1 MCQLCGCL
9 NMVPTST
16 WKPSSTKTVIRTG
29 ASSFDLPRYQCRF
42 REFEEGPRRGGDRVA
57 GSSRCRTGAADGGDC
72 RDRLWHPENKAGL
85 ARRPAGTGVAG
96 LASPV
101 CRSDIRSDRKR
112 RSCLRGNH
120 GKCCSPGTRNVSA
133 RRHDRSDRPGKRRS
147 PGHAQSDRFRDNR
160 PKSHVSMGLLTRQGR
175 VATLSRLTTIRS
187 HQRLTRCKMDEKA
200 LSRAEFYGF
209 FHDCAVAT

>member
-42 REFEEGPRRGGDRVA
+42 RESEEGPRRGGDRVA
-57 GSSRCRTGAADGGDC
+57 GSSRCRTCTTNGGDC
-72 RDRLWHPENKAGL
+72 RDRLRHSEDKARP

-101 CRSDIRSDRKR
+101 CRSDIRPDRKR
-112 RSCLRGNH
+112 SPRLRGNH
-120 GKCCSPGTRNVSA
+120 GPCCSPRTRNVSA
-133 RRHDRSDRPGKRRS
+133 RWDDCSDRPDKRRPPS
-147 PGHAQSDRFRDNR
+147 HAQSDRLRDSR
-160 PKSHVSMGLLTRQGR
+160 TRSHISMGLLTRQGR
-175 VATLSRLTTIRS
+175 MATLYRLTTIRS
-187 HQRLTRCKMDEKA
+187 HQRLPHCKMDEKA